1 MEMTNGKTNGP
12 KISEVI
18 FSEYSERFVLLL
30 VRFSFL
36 EYVLVGAVAW
46 KHLPKNLKF
55 LFVLIIN
62 TILKGE

>member
-1 MEMTNGKTNGP
+1 M

-36 EYVLVGAVAW
+36 EYVLVGAVTW
-46 KHLPKNLKF
+46 KHLPKNLKI
-55 LFVLIIN
+55 LFVLIMIKISN
-62 TILKGE
+62 WGVDKKKIQPW